1 MGDQLMA
8 KNTTARLA
16 QARPWAIQELLQ
28 ARPLT
33 PAPKMPNALTKTNLS
48 AIWISNPFEGS
59 QPSLLKSTPQ
69 DLSSMLAEFEADCVV
84 EQRPASAKR
93 PILAPL
99 DEVGSS
105 HARNHSAVEQRP
117 ASAKRPILAPLDEA
131 DSLHAPDH
139 SAVVQR
145 PANPK
150 SLSKWREKT
159 GKRLRRQTA
168 PSRLQH
174 VEEEISPR
182 YLACGMFSSEFV
194 AGRQMV
200 SGELSQMFGR
210 EPARSL
216 QDLADECLL
225 EQDLSD
231 AATKVSKSPICEQL
245 RHAKMAM
252 QSRYSLNGMP
262 TGAIDAGLQF
272 LSHLHDSPRSIRV
285 RRRSMRKKF
294 SSSPAA

>member
-1 MGDQLMA
+1 MGSSARQESDQLMA

-69 DLSSMLAEFEADCVV
+69 DLSNMLAEFEADCV
-84 EQRPASAKR
+84 
-93 PILAPL
+93 
-99 DEVGSS
+99 
-105 HARNHSAVEQRP
+105 VEQRP

-174 VEEEISPR
+174 VGEEISPR
-182 YLACGMFSSEFV
+182 YLACGMFSSDFV

-231 AATKVSKSPICEQL
+231 AAMKVSKSPICEQL

-262 TGAIDAGLQF
+262 TSAIDAGLQF